1 MHPFPLPPPLHTLLP
16 TLFSTPPP
24 RLLFVAGCQ
33 LCCLSI
39 CCRRRRHLRLP
50 LPPLLSTT
58 LSMYFDNPPYPP
70 LLMQICSCPHF
81 PWLLCCFTAKN
92 YVLFV
97 RGKKEK
103 RGRGPGLFC
112 VGQLGTVRLFAVN
125 NLINFPHTPKF
136 VCRISDIYGRH
147 ALYDKSSLCESCL
160 WCWKM
165 KKGKIKSFDVWVEL
179 STWDEA
185 EYEEGSIDLAW
196 VNTLI
201 SKIIGIR
208 TTLYIKVTTPL

>member
-1 MHPFPLPPPLHTLLP
+1 MRFVLAIHCTCDTPRRLSSAPFPLPPPLYSLLP
-16 TLFSTPPP
+16 TLFPTPPS

-39 CCRRRRHLRLP
+39 CCRLRLP
-50 LPPLLSTT
+50 LPPLLCTT

-112 VGQLGTVRLFAVN
+112 VGQFGTVRFGCLLSIIWLIFHIRQNLFAVLAIYMGDTPCTIN
-125 NLINFPHTPKF
+125 HRLANL
-136 VCRISDIYGRH
+136 V
-147 ALYDKSSLCESCL
+147 YD
-160 WCWKM
+160 
-165 KKGKIKSFDVWVEL
+165 VER
-179 STWDEA
+179 WRKE
-185 EYEEGSIDLAW
+185 
-196 VNTLI
+196 
-201 SKIIGIR
+201 K
-208 TTLYIKVTTPL
+208 